1 MNLTDKEI
9 ELLKNVFAIT
19 QSVLDNELRDSEY
32 LTDEQKLELI
42 NKYASVN
49 KLALRVYQEY

>member
-9 ELLKNVFAIT
+9 ELLKSVFAIA
-19 QSVLDNELRDSEY
+19 QNQLDRELRDSQY

-42 NKYASVN
+42 NKYASVD

>member
-9 ELLKNVFAIT
+9 ELLKTVFAIA
-19 QSVLDNELRDSEY
+19 QNVLDRELKDSQF
-32 LTDEQKLELI
+32 LTDEQKIELI
-42 NKYASVN
+42 NKYASVD

>member
-9 ELLKNVFAIT
+9 ELLKNVFSIA
-19 QSVLDNELRDSEY
+19 QNQLDKELKDSEY

>member
-9 ELLKNVFAIT
+9 ELLKTVFAIA
-19 QSVLDNELRDSEY
+19 QNVLDRELKDSQF

-42 NKYASVN
+42 NKYASVD

>member
-9 ELLKNVFAIT
+9 ELLKNVFAIA
-19 QSVLDNELRDSEY
+19 QNQLDKELRDSQY

-42 NKYASVN
+42 NKYASVD

>member
-9 ELLKNVFAIT
+9 ELLKTVFAIA
-19 QSVLDNELRDSEY
+19 QNVLDRELKDSQY

>member
-19 QSVLDNELRDSEY
+19 QSVLDHELRDSEY

>member
-9 ELLKNVFAIT
+9 ELLKTVFAIA
-19 QSVLDNELRDSEY
+19 QNVLDRELKDSQY

-42 NKYASVN
+42 NKYASVD

>member
-9 ELLKNVFAIT
+9 ELLKYVFAIA
-19 QSVLDNELRDSEY
+19 QVQLDKELKDSQY

-42 NKYASVN
+42 NKYASVD
-49 KLALRVYQEY
+49 KLALRVYEEY

>member
-9 ELLKNVFAIT
+9 ELLKTVFAIA
-19 QSVLDNELRDSEY
+19 QNQLDKELKDSEY

-49 KLALRVYQEY
+49 KLSLRVYQEY

>member
-9 ELLKNVFAIT
+9 ELLKTVFAIA
-19 QSVLDNELRDSEY
+19 QNQLDKELRDSQY

-42 NKYASVN
+42 NKYASVD